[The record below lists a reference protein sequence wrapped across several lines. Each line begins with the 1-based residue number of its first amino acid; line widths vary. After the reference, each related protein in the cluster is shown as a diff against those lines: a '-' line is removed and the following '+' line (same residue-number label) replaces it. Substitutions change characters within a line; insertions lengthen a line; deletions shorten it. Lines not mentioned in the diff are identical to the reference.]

1 MNDTEMQKIKKELEP
16 IFAEYKNV
24 NGPLIPILQQ
34 AQAKFGYL
42 SEEVM
47 TAIADELLMS
57 PSDIYGVAT
66 FYAQFRFR
74 PVGKNVIKI
83 CHGTACHVGGSETI
97 GAMLEK
103 KLNIKNG
110 ETTED
115 GLFSIQ
121 EVACLGCC
129 SLAPVCMINGT
140 TYAKLTSD
148 KLSKIIDQYIE
159 ADKKGETL

>member
-1 MNDTEMQKIKKELEP
+1 MNNTEMQNIKKELEP
-16 IFAEYKNV
+16 ILEKYKDTK
-24 NGPLIPILQQ
+24 GALIPILQQ

-47 TAIADELLMS
+47 TEIANALLMS

-66 FYAQFRFR
+66 FYAQFRFK

-83 CHGTACHVGGSETI
+83 CHGTACHVGGSESI
-97 GAMLEK
+97 AAMLEK
-103 KLNIKNG
+103 KLGIKGG

-159 ADKKGETL
+159 ADKNGVTL